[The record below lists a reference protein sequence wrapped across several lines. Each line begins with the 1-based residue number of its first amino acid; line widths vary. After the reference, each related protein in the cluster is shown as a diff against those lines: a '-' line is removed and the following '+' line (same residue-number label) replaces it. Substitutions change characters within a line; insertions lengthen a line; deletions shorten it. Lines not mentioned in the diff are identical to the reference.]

1 MEAWM
6 QLLSKR
12 NAVIFFVDPDE
23 IKPKLLFFSLKEMI
37 SQDADELYDAIKR
50 AFSDKNAD
58 TLLKNVVFF
67 SSDGTA
73 VNQGSKIRCTLL
85 SMHLLCT

>member
-1 MEAWM
+1 M
-6 QLLSKR
+6 QYKR
-12 NAVIFFVDPDE
+12 
-23 IKPKLLFFSLKEMI
+23 
-37 SQDADELYDAIKR
+37 LYDAIKK

-73 VNQGSKIRCTLL
+73 VNQGFKN
-85 SMHLLCT
+85 